1 MANTTPT
8 TATDWTPAGSP
19 SQGQKWVAG
28 LSTLLVVLVVHWWTL
43 GEIAALVGLG
53 SQPAQAPSD
62 ITRPLLTR
70 TITLPAQAPAA
81 EPDSARAAP
90 APQPREA
97 QPAPPAAPQ
106 PASEAFVQAAIHAAP
121 GVEAFPVPPP
131 VPIAPEPLPVALEAV
146 QPPQAAPALEVPLA
160 SASAPAPSP
169 VSGEKVAALPLPL
182 PLPVDAAPA
191 PAPLPAPKPEPDPA
205 PVAPLAPPAL
215 SPSPAPAVP
224 PAASAKNVEPAA
236 QPAVQPIPSRPL
248 VWPGSKVLAYQLEV
262 NSFPLPARAELRW
275 RHDGAQYE
283 ASLALQSLISVVRT
297 SKGAITPLGLEP
309 LRYGEKI
316 TARSETAV
324 HFQREKGI
332 VSFSNNKPN
341 VVLLAG
347 MQDEVSVFFQV
358 AAMLGGSPQ
367 HFVPGTDIPLQTAES
382 RAVRNMVF
390 VVGKSEVLDLPGGRV
405 PTLYLSHTEP
415 PAYEGARSSK
425 GEIWAAAGL
434 DYLPVRIRITE
445 PSGTTYDLRWSQTL
459 AP

>member
-1 MANTTPT
+1 
-8 TATDWTPAGSP
+8 
-19 SQGQKWVAG
+19 
-28 LSTLLVVLVVHWWTL
+28 
-43 GEIAALVGLG
+43 
-53 SQPAQAPSD
+53 
-62 ITRPLLTR
+62 
-70 TITLPAQAPAA
+70 
-81 EPDSARAAP
+81 
-90 APQPREA
+90 
-97 QPAPPAAPQ
+97 
-106 PASEAFVQAAIHAAP
+106 
-121 GVEAFPVPPP
+121 
-131 VPIAPEPLPVALEAV
+131 
-146 QPPQAAPALEVPLA
+146 
-160 SASAPAPSP
+160 
-169 VSGEKVAALPLPL
+169 
-182 PLPVDAAPA
+182 
-191 PAPLPAPKPEPDPA
+191 
-205 PVAPLAPPAL
+205 
-215 SPSPAPAVP
+215 
-224 PAASAKNVEPAA
+224 
-236 QPAVQPIPSRPL
+236 VQPIPSRPL

-367 HFVPGTDIPLQTAES
+367 HFVPGTEIPLQTAES